1 MNGVLNCNDRSLTP
15 VVYATAREFDAEL
28 LICGAHFENLP
39 GVVLVK
45 KIGNSDIEGM
55 I

>member
-15 VVYATAREFDAEL
+15 MVYATAREFDAEL

-39 GVVLVK
+39 GVVFVK
-45 KIGNSDIEGM
+45 KNG
-55 I
+55 